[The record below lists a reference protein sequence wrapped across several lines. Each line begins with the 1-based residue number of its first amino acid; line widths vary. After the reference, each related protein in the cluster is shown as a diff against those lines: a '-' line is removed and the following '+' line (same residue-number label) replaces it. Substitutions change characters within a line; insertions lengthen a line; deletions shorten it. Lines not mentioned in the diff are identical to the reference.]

1 MRALYRKTKSVLNVR
16 GSYGYFWYLYH
27 HICSTQEV
35 VTL

>member
-27 HICSTQEV
+27 HI
-35 VTL
+35 